1 MGHKRRNP
9 AGRECALDVARGLQ
23 GAERLGAFDR
33 SEDERDVVTIH
44 ERQSET
50 EDSSVVRPREE
61 VPSDAFIDVRS
72 LFRNHLGRGLCL
84 VIAKGDPDNRTGAY
98 GRPEAR
104 LVEADDNA
112 CALPTTCEGD
122 HSGALAAESHGYVL
136 RNDAFSSCVHDPRA
150 DGERSPPRIGL
161 DEEDG
166 GDGSGHPRQHER
178 SLA

>member
-1 MGHKRRNP
+1 MS
-9 AGRECALDVARGLQ
+9 LDVARGLQ
-23 GAERLGAFDR
+23 GAEGLGAFDR
-33 SEDERDVVTIH
+33 SEHERDIVTIH

-50 EDSSVVRPREE
+50 KDSSVVRPREK

-72 LFRNHLGRGLCL
+72 LFRNDLGRGLCS
-84 VIAKGDPDNRTGAY
+84 VIANRDPDNRTGAY

-104 LVEADDNA
+104 LVQADDDA

-136 RNDAFSSCVHDPRA
+136 RSDAFSNCVHYPRA
-150 DGERSPPRIGL
+150 DGERSPPRISL

-166 GDGSGHPRQHER
+166 GDGSG
-178 SLA
+178 